1 MRKEAANLKS
11 QGIDIIIVLSHCG
24 LDVDLVIAEKG
35 GPDISVIVGGHTH
48 TFMYSGPHSP
58 GPDIPVAEYP
68 DVVNNSAGHKVL
80 VVQASALSKYVG
92 DLTVWFDHNGKAAS
106 WSGDPIFLGT
116 GIEQGTVF
124 IDLLSKFPTIIVFS
138 SLLISSCRSCDF
150 ERIEALE
157 RFP

>member
-1 MRKEAANLKS
+1 MRKEAANLKK

-48 TFMYSGPHSP
+48 SFMYTGPESP
-58 GPDIPVAEYP
+58 GPDVPVSEYP
-68 DVVNNSAGHKVL
+68 AVVNNTAGHEVL

-92 DLTVWFDHNGKAAS
+92 DLTVWFDADGKAKS

-116 GIEQGTVF
+116 GVEQG
-124 IDLLSKFPTIIVFS
+124 K
-138 SLLISSCRSCDF
+138 RN
-150 ERIEALE
+150 LE
-157 RFP
+157 HS